1 MNCVVFESV
10 RWKHNLNI
18 CLDNDNWPSGP
29 RLLNTS
35 QLQTK
40 NVSKSITGLLQGD

>member
-29 RLLNTS
+29 RLLKHF
-35 QLQTK
+35 QLPK
-40 NVSKSITGLLQGD
+40 KSVSKFITGLLQGD